1 MIISNRTKTIWLI
14 VIYLQE
20 DFQMS
25 EKQKMTEGQ
34 AYNPYDEELVLLR
47 IKSRTICDLYNSSPQ
62 DNPSNRWKIIKRLF
76 GSVGEGSKLN
86 SPFYCD
92 YGFNIH
98 VGKNFYANYNC
109 IFLDVCAIRIGD
121 NVMLG
126 PGVHI
131 YTATHPIDK
140 DERRT
145 KLESGKKVIIGNDV
159 WIGGNSVINPGI
171 TIGNNVVVGSCSVV
185 TKDLPSNVVAVGNP
199 CRIIRHLKG

>member
-1 MIISNRTKTIWLI
+1 MDEL
-14 VIYLQE
+14 
-20 DFQMS
+20 
-25 EKQKMTEGQ
+25 QKMIEGKT
-34 AYNPYDEELVLLR
+34 YNPYDQKLVALR
-47 IKSRTICDLYNSSPQ
+47 VKSRTLCDLYNASPQ
-62 DNPSNRWKIIKRLF
+62 DNPANRWNIIKELF

-98 VGKNFYANYNC
+98 VGTNFYANYNC
-109 IFLDVCAIRIGD
+109 IFLDVSEIRIGN

-140 DERRT
+140 DERKA

-159 WIGGNSVINPGI
+159 WIGGNSIINPGI
-171 TIGNNVVVGSCSVV
+171 KIGDNVVIGSGSVV
-185 TKDLPSNVVAVGNP
+185 TKDLPSNIVAAGNP
-199 CRIIRHLKG
+199 CRIIRYL